1 MSTTVELR
9 GHHALPSP
17 ADWED
22 FERRIL
28 EGEDPQQAA
37 NARRLSLSNYRRADH
52 QRQRELLAMSREA
65 RADEAD
71 RRLEDWVTRAEA
83 SDALKVYFHRYHAN
97 MAGRGA
103 ERVELEVRTDVSDDL
118 NRLTEMVTAA
128 AARGLAGRGAGDDP
142 RDPVE
147 RGEGGAGLAL
157 AGVGGTAEPGRA

>member
-1 MSTTVELR
+1 MSATVELR

-28 EGEDPQQAA
+28 EGEDPQVAA

-83 SDALKVYFHRYHAN
+83 SDSLKQYWHRYH
-97 MAGRGA
+97 
-103 ERVELEVRTDVSDDL
+103 T
-118 NRLTEMVTAA
+118 T
-128 AARGLAGRGAGDDP
+128 LAGRGVDKLE
-142 RDPVE
+142 VE
-147 RGEGGAGLAL
+147 VSSDVSDAIDRFTAAVAAASVRSADVRGAGEAARDVVGADAGRARLAL
-157 AGVGGTAEPGRA
+157 AGVGGTAEPG